1 MKSRIL
7 LSLAAALVASTIAVA
22 ADQAPS
28 SQKRELI
35 AAKNRATARALG
47 NKGALRAHYDFERLR
62 LGRLINAL
70 ERGEKVNPA
79 EIDRELDRSSGLN
92 R

>member
-7 LSLAAALVASTIAVA
+7 LSLASALVASTVA
-22 ADQAPS
+22 MAAEQTSS

-35 AAKNRATARALG
+35 VAKNRATARALG
-47 NKGALRAHYDFERLR
+47 NKGALRAHYDFKRIR
-62 LGRLINAL
+62 LGRLIDAL

-79 EIDRELDRSSGLN
+79 EIDRELDHSSGASH
-92 R
+92 

>member
-7 LSLAAALVASTIAVA
+7 LSLAAALVASTIATA
-22 ADQAPS
+22 ADQGPA

-47 NKGALRAHYDFERLR
+47 NKGALRANYDSQRIR
-62 LGRLINAL
+62 LGRLIDAL
-70 ERGEKVNPA
+70 ERGEKVSPA
-79 EIDRELDRSSGLN
+79 EIDRELDRSSGVP